1 LCPLFEQACE
11 NGAKN
16 GLTQTGAG
24 KHNFYLPKVASK
36 APSGKFVFPRRIF
49 VFARALRDA
58 GQFEV
63 AYLTGFAREK
73 QVFSRSRPPA
83 RVMDASGNRTKL

>member
-24 KHNFYLPKVASK
+24 KHNFHLPKVALK
-36 APSGKFVFPRRIF
+36 APSGKFVFPRRIC
-49 VFARALRDA
+49 VFAHVLGNAD
-58 GQFEV
+58 QFEV
-63 AYLTGFAREK
+63 AYLTGFAPEK
-73 QVFSRSRPPA
+73 QEFFLEPTNRFAARSER
-83 RVMDASGNRTKL
+83 N